1 MKTVSCVQSNHDM
14 ILLPEHRTKPVL
26 RTAAL
31 LLLAACMLTP
41 ALAGPNIEII
51 SADGESEFPTVL
63 LRIAVSN
70 GGRGAPGDLTDEN
83 IQVYEDGFRVN
94 YVSVKPSAKDAV
106 AASYVLAIDSSKS
119 IRPKELERIKKAAR
133 GLIAL
138 SSPAD
143 GFAVVRFNDEV
154 KIACTLT
161 TARDRLDRCV
171 SETRRHGSR
180 TSLYTALYD
189 SIELLGREADGA
201 KAVIVFSDGRDEG
214 SSLEG
219 GDVVALAKE
228 MSVPVHVVAV
238 RPGKASRRLER
249 IARLSGGN
257 FIRCCTEEDVRALY
271 GTLKSGG
278 SNRYDV
284 RFRSMAAAD
293 GKARS
298 VEVRLRYDSIAD
310 RDVREVTYRRGIAG
324 VELPALPQIL
334 LVALILLI
342 IGLLIG
348 CVFILLRRGTLAIRR
363 AAMNPAGFA
372 PGLRPPFSADE
383 FEAALKRDEEAKL
396 HRDRLVTSQDPEY
409 VYAKAWLVQK
419 DGPEAG
425 KKFPMYWEEITI
437 GRDEENAIVV
447 RDDAVSLR
455 HARIRE
461 TKGAYYLFDL
471 ASDNG
476 TFLNGK
482 KLLRPRPLY
491 DWDELRMGRTLFI
504 FRGTKIS

>member
-1 MKTVSCVQSNHDM
+1 M
-14 ILLPEHRTKPVL
+14 ISPLDHRAKPVL
-26 RTAAL
+26 RMAAL
-31 LLLAACMLTP
+31 LLLAACMVAP
-41 ALAGPNIEII
+41 ALAGPHIEIL

-63 LRIAVSN
+63 LRVAVPN
-70 GGRGAPGDLTDEN
+70 GGRGAPIDLGDEN

-94 YVSVKPSAKDAV
+94 YVSLKPSAEV
-106 AASYVLAIDSSKS
+106 AAAARFVLAIDSSRS
-119 IRPKELERIKKAAR
+119 ISPKDFERIKKAAR
-133 GLIAL
+133 GLIAS

-143 GFAVVRFNDEV
+143 SFAVVRFNDEV
-154 KIACTLT
+154 KTVCPLT
-161 TARDRLDRCV
+161 TARESLDRCV
-171 SETRRHGSR
+171 GNTRRHGSR

-189 SIELLGREADGA
+189 SVELLGRETDGV

-214 SSLEG
+214 SSLES

-228 MSVPVHVVAV
+228 TSVAVHVVAV
-238 RPGKASRRLER
+238 HPGKASRRLER
-249 IARLSGGN
+249 IARLSGGS
-257 FIRCCTEEDVRALY
+257 FIRCCADREIRSLYAAL
-271 GTLKSGG
+271 KAGG

-293 GKARS
+293 GMARS
-298 VEVRLRYDSIAD
+298 VEVRLRHGSLRD
-310 RDVREVTYRRGIAG
+310 RDVREVTYRRDVVGL
-324 VELPALPQIL
+324 ELPTVPQAL

-342 IGLLIG
+342 IVLLVGGIF
-348 CVFILLRRGTLAIRR
+348 VLLRRGTLAIRR
-363 AAMNPAGFA
+363 AALEPSGFT
-372 PGLRPPFSADE
+372 PGTRSPYSADE
-383 FEAALKRDEEAKL
+383 FEAALKRDEEAKR

-419 DGPEAG
+419 DGPEVG

-437 GRDEENAIVV
+437 GRDDENAIVI

-461 TKGAYYLFDL
+461 MKGAYYLFDL

-476 TFLNGK
+476 TYLNGK

-504 FRGTKIS
+504 FRGSKLS